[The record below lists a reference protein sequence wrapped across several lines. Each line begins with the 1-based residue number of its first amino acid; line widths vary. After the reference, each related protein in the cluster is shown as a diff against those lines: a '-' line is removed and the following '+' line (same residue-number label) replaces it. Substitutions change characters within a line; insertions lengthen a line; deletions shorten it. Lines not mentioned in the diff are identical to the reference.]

1 MEFISNFIN
10 LNHSNQTKLNTII
23 MHVLKPNKSVLIL
36 INDKMGFDLKR
47 ERSYH
52 QDQDRKCSIYKSKRR
67 QFFE

>member
-1 MEFISNFIN
+1 
-10 LNHSNQTKLNTII
+10 